1 MTGHGS
7 KFGRKK
13 EEAIAALLTQRNIEE
28 AARVTATTL
37 IIVQSDDSSGE
48 TRRGLIS
55 ISRMRGCSAVTHPLV
70 YRDPKRAW

>member
-55 ISRMRGCSAVTHPLV
+55 ISRMRGCSIVTHPLV